1 MRLFLSLGIITAA
14 LAFGAPA
21 PAQQQQEID
30 MRLRSSGFKVRPAG
44 TAQEI
49 DLLRRAPPRVML
61 SRTDQGRRYYVFA
74 DPDFCKCVYAGDE
87 HALRTYRETSMSPSP
102 PPPTT
107 EMAIRELDAAL
118 GQSTLF
124 GPPF

>member
-1 MRLFLSLGIITAA
+1 MRLFLSLGVIAAA
-14 LAFGAPA
+14 LACGAPA
-21 PAQQQQEID
+21 AAQQLQEID
-30 MRLRSSGFKVRPAG
+30 MRLRSAGFKIRPAA

-61 SRTDQGRRYYVFA
+61 SRTEQGRRYYVFA

-87 HALRTYRETSMSPSP
+87 HALRTYRETSMSPNP
-102 PPPTT
+102 PPPAT
-107 EMAIRELDAAL
+107 ETPIRELDAAL
-118 GQSTLF
+118 GQTALF